1 MEKII
6 IIGTSVA
13 ASNICKF
20 IEKYRLY
27 EVAGFAVNREYKTA
41 DTYLDKP
48 VYEVEC
54 LDRIVDKQKDYLFV
68 AIQWNRLNAD
78 RRRVYEQLKGEG
90 YRFANLVSPLA
101 SINGCLNGDNCWIT
115 DFVCIDTDAVIG
127 NDVFVKVGALVGD
140 HAQVSD
146 HCFIGAKSTVGGG
159 VQVGEQSFIGLGATV
174 FDDTKV
180 GRKCIVG
187 AATALKRNLPDC
199 CVYKTASD
207 NFVVKEYGEDVI
219 EQKLLFRK
227 NVRTPLGRPGGG

>member
-1 MEKII
+1 MERIV

-13 ASNICKF
+13 ASNIYKF

-41 DTYLDKP
+41 DTYLGKP
-48 VYEVEC
+48 VYEVES
-54 LDRIVDKQKDYLFV
+54 LDKVVDKQKDYLFV

-78 RRRVYEQLKGEG
+78 RRKVYEQLKGEG

-101 SINGCLNGDNCWIT
+101 SVDGQIAGDNCWIS
-115 DFVCIDTDAVIG
+115 DFVRIEFDTIIG
-127 NDVFVKVGALVGD
+127 NDVFVRVGVLISDHVIVG
-140 HAQVSD
+140 D

-199 CVYKTASD
+199 CVYKTVSD
-207 NFVVKEYGEDVI
+207 NFVVKEYVEDVI
-219 EQKLLFRK
+219 EQKLMFKK
-227 NVRTPLGRPGGG
+227 NVR